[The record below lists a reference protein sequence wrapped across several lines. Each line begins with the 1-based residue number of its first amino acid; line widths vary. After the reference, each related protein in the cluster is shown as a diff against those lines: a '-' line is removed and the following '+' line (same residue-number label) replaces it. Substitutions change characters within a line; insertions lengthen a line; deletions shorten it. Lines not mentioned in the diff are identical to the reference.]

1 VRPPRLPGWVR
12 RRLPKTVRLRLSG
25 LYALLFLAAGAALLA
40 LTYGLV
46 ASSLPQAASYGNPSQ
61 IHKIAKLEAA
71 CKASAV
77 SSTKT
82 GVPAPGKK
90 PQPVGI
96 SPICKRAFAAGA
108 SLGASS
114 QRDQALHN
122 LLLYSL
128 VGLGA
133 MSIASGWLGW
143 LVAGRVLR
151 PVSAITEAARRSS
164 ERHLGERLNLR
175 GPDDELKELADTF
188 DAMLDRLDAAFT
200 GQRRFIADASHEL
213 RTPLTVMRTAI
224 DVTLSKPTRTADQLE
239 AMAIKLRRSVD
250 QAERLIDAL
259 LTLAMSDGTVG
270 TREFVD
276 LATAAED
283 ALELARPEIARL
295 DLQLEADLQPAETN
309 GDRDLLER
317 LVGNL
322 VDNAVRHNRAAGEIS
337 VRTGNDDG
345 HPYIEVTNSG
355 PMIPAELVPSL
366 FEPFHRL
373 EERTSVSGGVGL
385 GLAIVKSI
393 SAVHGATLNARP
405 LPNGGLSVSVVLLGA
420 AVSRP

>member
-1 VRPPRLPGWVR
+1 
-12 RRLPKTVRLRLSG
+12 
-25 LYALLFLAAGAALLA
+25 LAAGAALLG

-46 ASSLPQAASYGNPSQ
+46 ASSLPKAAAFYANPNQ
-61 IHKIAKLEAA
+61 IQKISKLEAA
-71 CKASAV
+71 CKTSAV
-77 SSTKT
+77 RSTNT
-82 GVPAPGKK
+82 GVSAPGKK
-90 PQPVGI
+90 TPPVGI
-96 SPICKRAFAAGA
+96 SPSCKRAFAEGA
-108 SLGASS
+108 TLGAVT
-114 QRDQALHN
+114 QRDQALHD

-133 MSIASGWLGW
+133 MSILSGWLGW

-164 ERHLGERLNLR
+164 ERHLGERLNLS

-239 AMAIKLRRSVD
+239 AMATKLRRSVD

-259 LTLAMSDGTVG
+259 LTLAMSDGAVG

-322 VDNAVRHNRAAGEIS
+322 VDNAVRHNRTAGHIS
-337 VRTGNDDG
+337 VRTGKHDG

-355 PMIPAELVPSL
+355 PMIPPEVVSSL
-366 FEPFHRL
+366 FEPFRRL
-373 EERTSVSGGVGL
+373 EARTSANGGVGL

-393 SAVHGATLNARP
+393 SVVHGATLDARA
-405 LPNGGLSVSVVLLGA
+405 LPNGGLSVSIA
-420 AVSRP
+420 IP